1 MTMDEWLVY
10 YDKHTGCK
18 DLELSPNETVLF
30 HPDAGFITFF
40 AHDDILELH
49 HLCGNGKAWQKV
61 LVAIM
66 KDNNLTKLRAFTRR
80 NPAAWM
86 RKYGGYV
93 RGFYM
98 EADIHELEDD
108 YNG

>member
-1 MTMDEWLVY
+1 MTMDEWLEY
-10 YDKHTGCK
+10 YERHTGCK

-30 HPDAGFITFF
+30 HPDAGFVTFF
-40 AHDDILELH
+40 AHNDILELH
-49 HLCGNGKAWQKV
+49 HLCGNGKGWQKV
-61 LVAIM
+61 LVQVM

-86 RKYGGYV
+86 RKYGGHV

-98 EADIHELEDD
+98 EADISELEEA
-108 YNG
+108 